1 MNPDFEAKELHN
13 FLNDKL
19 FPWHIVQKNYFLC
32 SYLKILIS
40 KLSIQH
46 LMS

>member
-19 FPWHIVQKNYFLC
+19 GILFR
-32 SYLKILIS
+32 KITFFALI
-40 KLSIQH
+40 
-46 LMS
+46 